1 MVYRV
6 RILPGA
12 LQDARNY
19 YEFIAGYSPETA
31 VKWFEGLF
39 DVVQSLETMP
49 MRCPIAPESELIG
62 LSIRCLIYRKKY
74 RVLYTIDEQVV
85 QIYHIRHTAQEFMG
99 SEEFLA

>member
-19 YEFIAGYSPETA
+19 YEFIAGYSPEIA

-39 DVVQSLETMP
+39 SVVDSLETMP
-49 MRCPIAPESELIG
+49 MRCPIAPETALIG
-62 LSIRCLIYRKKY
+62 QEVRCLVYQKNYRI
-74 RVLYTIDEQVV
+74 LYTIDGDVV
-85 QIYHIRHTAQEFMG
+85 RIYHIRHTSQDLISSGDF
-99 SEEFLA
+99 